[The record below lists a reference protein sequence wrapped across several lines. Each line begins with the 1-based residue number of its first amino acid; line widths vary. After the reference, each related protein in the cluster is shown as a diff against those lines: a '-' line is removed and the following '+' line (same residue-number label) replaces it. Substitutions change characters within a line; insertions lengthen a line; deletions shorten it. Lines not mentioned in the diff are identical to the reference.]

1 MATSA
6 GWWRS
11 LRAESVANHPLA
23 TPYRGPGV
31 RHGLHVHQDAQPCLP
46 RRAALWR
53 LMEDS
58 RETVNLAI
66 EDEGEAVYLA
76 RVECRQML
84 RADLERAGGGLLCRR
99 RGARC
104 RVALQFG
111 AHRRRDRRRR
121 RSGIGSGS
129 VGADRRIIPALR
141 TSDPHLAELSVR
153 GHTIGTHVERHGD
166 FIGVPKADRDR
177 RTLQVDEVE
186 KSGRVS
192 VITRYGGRHAG
203 NQTPRRQRGS
213 WRPPGRES
221 PEGRG
226 MDTIF
231 PFAAAK

>member
-76 RVECRQML
+76 RMECRQML
-84 RADLERAGGGLLCRR
+84 RADLERAGGGLRCRR

-104 RVALQFG
+104 RVALHSG
-111 AHRRRDRRRR
+111 AHLRRDRRRR
-121 RSGIGSGS
+121 RSGIGSRS

-141 TSDPHLAELSVR
+141 TSGPHLAELSVR
-153 GHTIGTHVERHGD
+153 GHTMGTHVERHG
-166 FIGVPKADRDR
+166 GLYR
-177 RTLQVDEVE
+177 R
-186 KSGRVS
+186 
-192 VITRYGGRHAG
+192 
-203 NQTPRRQRGS
+203 P
-213 WRPPGRES
+213 ES
-221 PEGRG
+221 R
-226 MDTIF
+226 
-231 PFAAAK
+231 